1 MNKIQLQPPKE
12 SRPGPLALLSEEDQA
27 FIVNL
32 VLQSG
37 SLKGLAEV
45 YSVSYP
51 TIRGRLDKVIERLGA
66 VIEGR
71 PPDPLR
77 DYLADLI
84 RRGAMSVDTAR
95 KIAELAEGNGR
106 DDGRE
111 GNGS

>member
-1 MNKIQLQPPKE
+1 MKKTQHQPVTE
-12 SRPGPLALLSEEDQA
+12 SKAGPLSRLGDEDQA

-45 YSVSYP
+45 YGVSYP
-51 TIRGRLDKVIERLGA
+51 TIRARLDKVIERLAG

-71 PPDPLR
+71 PPDPLK

-84 RRGAMSVDTAR
+84 RRGAMTVDTAR
-95 KIAELAEGNGR
+95 RIAELAEQR
-106 DDGRE
+106 DKRE
-111 GNGS
+111 GGDA